1 MTLDQLKEQATATY
15 NNTGKYEVI
24 FTNLFSDFLN
34 QYDAL
39 IAKGYIKPHD
49 LDIAAYNTGL
59 ATYQTIRMMK
69 PEKMQKA
76 ELESILSDVVSN
88 YKEVD

>member
-1 MTLDQLKEQATATY
+1 MTLDQLKEQATAKY

-39 IAKGYIKPHD
+39 ISKGYIKPHD

-59 ATYQTIRMMK
+59 ATYQTIHMIK

-76 ELESILSDVVSN
+76 ELESILADVESN